1 MGSGEGTSVLSSS
14 KRTGDR
20 GDPYHML
27 HGVWEATEG
36 GMRGGTWVDIRR
48 PEQKNGGATMF

>member
-1 MGSGEGTSVLSSS
+1 
-14 KRTGDR
+14 
-20 GDPYHML
+20 ML